1 MKNVFAMILMYL
13 SCFFFFSRFCADF
26 MLKYKVDNN
35 SISLRPRGLTN
46 RSNYCYINAILQA
59 LLACPPFYNL
69 MKSIPLDAPVFRFKT
84 NTPTIDAVVELVRE
98 FSNLPNG
105 SRLHRREKGGNKK
118 EDVTFELVCDQ
129 SIEPTAIHKLWN
141 STRNDNEGRQE
152 DAEEFLGYVLNKLN
166 DEMLEVRMI
175 RKNRHK
181 HSIQFLKSH
190 LFDLVEEISRKT
202 SRTSAQWNGKW

>member
-1 MKNVFAMILMYL
+1 
-13 SCFFFFSRFCADF
+13 
-26 MLKYKVDNN
+26 MLKCKVDNN

-69 MKSIPLDAPVFRFKT
+69 MKSIPLDPPNVRFKT

-105 SRLHRREKGGNKK
+105 SRLHRRDKGGNKK

-141 STRNDNEGRQE
+141 STRDDNEGRQE

-166 DEMLEVRMI
+166 DEMLEVI
-175 RKNRHK
+175 FLSSHTIHK
-181 HSIQFLKSH
+181 SIFSFVSSDLIVVNGILW
-190 LFDLVEEISRKT
+190 LFCLTYVLFYCS
-202 SRTSAQWNGKW
+202 

>member
-1 MKNVFAMILMYL
+1 
-13 SCFFFFSRFCADF
+13 
-26 MLKYKVDNN
+26 MLHYKVDNK

-69 MKSIPLDAPVFRFKT
+69 MKSIPLDAPVYRFKT

-105 SRLHRREKGGNKK
+105 SRLHRRDKGGNKK
-118 EDVTFELVCDQ
+118 EDVTFELVCDP

-166 DEMLEVRMI
+166 DEMLEV
-175 RKNRHK
+175 NSFSSFV
-181 HSIQFLKSH
+181 HSITRSIFIHCST
-190 LFDLVEEISRKT
+190 R
-202 SRTSAQWNGKW
+202 

>member
-1 MKNVFAMILMYL
+1 
-13 SCFFFFSRFCADF
+13 

-35 SISLRPRGLTN
+35 SISLRPRGLAN

-59 LLACPPFYNL
+59 LMACPPFYNL
-69 MKSIPLDAPVFRFKT
+69 MKSIPLDAPTMRFKT

-105 SRLHRREKGGNKK
+105 SRLHRHRDNNKGGNKK
-118 EDVTFELVCDQ
+118 EDVTFELVCDP

-166 DEMLEVRMI
+166 DEMLEVSVLHDPCI
-175 RKNRHK
+175 
-181 HSIQFLKSH
+181 IVQ
-190 LFDLVEEISRKT
+190 
-202 SRTSAQWNGKW
+202 